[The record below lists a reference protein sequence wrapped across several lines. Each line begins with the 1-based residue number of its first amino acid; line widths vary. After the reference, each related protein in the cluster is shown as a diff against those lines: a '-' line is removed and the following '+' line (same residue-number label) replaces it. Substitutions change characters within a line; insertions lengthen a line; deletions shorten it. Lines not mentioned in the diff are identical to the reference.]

1 MENIVEADGP
11 QMTIRRMR
19 IACWI
24 TKATDT
30 HSEHVLL
37 IAFPGL
43 QWLQE
48 RPSVLRYTH
57 IACLVS
63 FNDVQLH
70 HG

>member
-1 MENIVEADGP
+1 
-11 QMTIRRMR
+11 MTIRRMR
-19 IACWI
+19 IASWI
-24 TKATDT
+24 NKAADT

-43 QWLQE
+43 QLLQE
-48 RPSVLRYTH
+48 RPPVLRYKH

-63 FNDVQLH
+63 YNDVQLH